1 MFTVQE
7 LIDRVIFASIRLD
20 KYPSLDKSEKDYAN
34 REIFRKEWQEA
45 IDEATQE
52 FLFMEEII
60 KDLENKLKNNGKT

>member
-45 IDEATQE
+45 IGEATQE